1 MKKLGLLLIFF
12 SLNSAAEFQSPE
24 DLVTPD
30 KPITVIFKNLT
41 RHESVMRVVQAID
54 DSRVVRPFHMVRA
67 ARSLIF
73 YEGLFYGDEN
83 YLLTRLAEAIRGKLD
98 MQIHHLPD
106 NALELEFSD
115 FNL

>member
-73 YEGLFYGDEN
+73 YCVIAKISYCIYSCKDKFKRN
-83 YLLTRLAEAIRGKLD
+83 
-98 MQIHHLPD
+98 
-106 NALELEFSD
+106 SD
-115 FNL
+115 FPATANGQ